1 MAEKGF
7 RLPDR
12 PDGEMPRL
20 PPDVTELSDAE
31 LMSLY
36 GQMVAWSQYAAGQS
50 AIAEVAEK
58 ACDDAL
64 EQATA
69 TAIVTSSA
77 KTATALKASAAEHP
91 AVVAARE
98 KHTQTY
104 TLRKL
109 MAVVASSAEG
119 DMKFLS
125 RDLTRRTG
133 IGDQEKRNRKWNT

>member
-1 MAEKGF
+1 M
-7 RLPDR
+7 
-12 PDGEMPRL
+12 
-20 PPDVTELSDAE
+20 
-31 LMSLY
+31 
-36 GQMVAWSQYAAGQS
+36 AWSQYAAGQF
-50 AIAEVAEK
+50 AIAEVAERG
-58 ACDDAL
+58 ADDAL

-77 KTATALKASAAEHP
+77 KTATALKAAAAEHP
-91 AVVAARE
+91 AVIAARSR
-98 KHTQTY
+98 QTEIY